1 MKVGGRGG
9 GGGGVEGRRERWMR
23 WRVGGVGCISD
34 AVVDPPRMNGSGGPV
49 TRGYR
54 DTGIQGYTESWRS
67 CSPTEL
73 ISEEEKK

>member
-9 GGGGVEGRRERWMR
+9 GGGGVEGRRERWRR

-54 DTGIQGYTESWRS
+54 DPGIHRGLE
-67 CSPTEL
+67 EL
-73 ISEEEKK
+73 EELLAN